1 MNKREIGK
9 GFIKSAK
16 VVTKYVSAVS
26 LALVVPFALGIASLT
41 LYKPYNDNVVAPKIA
56 QNTIE
61 KIDKEQITNA
71 EQLTEE

>member
-26 LALVVPFALGIASLT
+26 LALVVPFALGIALSTLT
-41 LYKPYNDNVVAPKIA
+41 MLASPFVALKIKDEMEDTL
-56 QNTIE
+56 NM
-61 KIDKEQITNA
+61 
-71 EQLTEE
+71 